1 MREMIRAD
9 DRYHRQSLLPEI
21 GREGQA
27 ALGRATVAVVG
38 VGALGCASSDVLA
51 RAGVGKLMLIDRD
64 VVELTNLQR
73 QGLYT
78 ESDAAAGLPKAT
90 AARDSL
96 GRVNSAIEICA
107 YVADVSA
114 ENVEEL
120 LDDCDVIVDG
130 TDNFETRYL
139 LNDLAVNDSIPLVIG
154 GAVGTRG
161 TITPIVPGRGP
172 CLRCL
177 HKDLPTQH
185 ETCDTA
191 GVLGPIVQMIGVRQ
205 AAIAMRLLV
214 GGAERLP
221 IYLEEFDAWSGV
233 SRMMDLAGSR
243 DADCVCCGQGRHD
256 FLDGVGVGRTTKL
269 CGRGAV
275 QVVPAQQGH
284 ADLKVIALTLAKFGA
299 VTTLEGLVRGELVG
313 EKADVGDAVELTVFE
328 DGRAIVRGTEDAGRA
343 RSIYSKYVGG

>member
-1 MREMIRAD
+1 MTRAD

-27 ALGRATVAVVG
+27 ALGLSTVAVVG
-38 VGALGCASSDVLA
+38 TGALGCASVDVLA
-51 RAGVGKLMLIDRD
+51 RAGVGRLILIDRD

-78 ESDAAAGLPKAT
+78 EADARAGAPKAI
-90 AARDSL
+90 AAKRRL
-96 GRVNSAIEICA
+96 EFVNSSIVIEA
-107 YVADVSA
+107 HAADVSA

-120 LDDCDVIVDG
+120 LDEADVIVDG

-139 LNDLAVNDSIPLVIG
+139 LNDLAISEGIPLVIG

-177 HKDLPTQH
+177 HRDLPTQH

-205 AAIAMRLLV
+205 AAIAMRLIV
-214 GGAERLP
+214 EGADTLP
-221 IYLEEFDAWSGV
+221 IRLEEFDAWTGAARS
-233 SRMMDLAGSR
+233 MDLSGSR
-243 DADCVCCGQGRHD
+243 DTDCICCGQGRHD

-275 QVVPAQQGH
+275 QVVPAKQGK
-284 ADLKVIALTLAKFGA
+284 ADLAIIAAALAKFGA
-299 VTTLEGLVRGELVG
+299 VTTLDGLVRGELAG
-313 EKADVGDAVELTVFE
+313 ESADVGDAVELTVFE

-343 RSIYSKYVGG
+343 RSIYAKYIGG